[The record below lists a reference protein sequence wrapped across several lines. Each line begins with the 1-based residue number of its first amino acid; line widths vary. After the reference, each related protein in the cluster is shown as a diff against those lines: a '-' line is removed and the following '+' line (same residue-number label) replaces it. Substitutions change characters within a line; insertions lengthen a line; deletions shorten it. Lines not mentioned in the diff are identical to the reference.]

1 MQVTMTN
8 YNHNNEYILNQ
19 LNGRTVF
26 YDGEEL
32 LVKKARINISNVF
45 SYAHLMVNG
54 RLYDFNREIIS
65 LTLEDGRVVDVFDVS
80 FPMSD
85 EDDTSM
91 NFKEFYAFLSIDYT
105 GSIQQKRSTIGTTE
119 LVAPKIDPFH
129 HPYKAPTI
137 VCRSG
142 KMGLN

>member
-1 MQVTMTN
+1 MQVTITN

-26 YDGEEL
+26 YDDEEL

-45 SYAHLMVNG
+45 TYAHLMVNC
-54 RLYDFNREIIS
+54 RLYDFNRAIIS
-65 LTLEDGRVVDVFDVS
+65 LTLEDGRIVDVFDVS
-80 FPMSD
+80 FPMND

-105 GSIQQKRSTIGTTE
+105 GSIQQKRPAIGTTE
-119 LVAPKIDPFH
+119 LVAPKFDPFL

-137 VCRSG
+137 ISRSG
-142 KMGLN
+142 KLGLN